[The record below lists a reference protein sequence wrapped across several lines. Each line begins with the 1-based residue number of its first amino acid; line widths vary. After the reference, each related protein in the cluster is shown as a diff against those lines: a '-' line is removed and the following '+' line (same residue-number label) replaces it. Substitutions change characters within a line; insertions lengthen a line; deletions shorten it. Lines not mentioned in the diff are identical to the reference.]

1 MTSMFYVDHAKIA
14 RVGTQHDEARQTPKS
29 RQTRERTWMSCL
41 LAIVVLGSPAAAD
54 DFPTPINTEPLAELN
69 ADGKLAGPPLLS
81 PQEAADSLEMPEGFT
96 ATVFASEPEVQNP
109 IDLAWD
115 RKGQLWVAENYTYGQ
130 RGVSWRDDQRD
141 RVLVFKDENLDGVS
155 ESRTVF
161 LDSVQH
167 LTSVEVGRGGVWL
180 MCPPQLLFVPD
191 ADGDAVPDGP
201 PQVILDGFTIAK
213 QNYHNLANGLRF
225 GPDGWLYGRC
235 GGSCPGVIGLP
246 GTPEDERT
254 AIEGGIWRYNVDT
267 HHVEVLCHG
276 TTNPW
281 GHDFD
286 RNGELFFINT
296 VNGHLWHG
304 IHGAHLH
311 RPFTLDPNPN
321 AYELID
327 QHADHYHFD
336 TSGKWQDSRDGAAN
350 DYGGGHAHV
359 GMMIYQES
367 TWPTEYQDDL
377 YTLNF
382 HGRRAN
388 RERLEPHGTGY
399 VGKHEKDF
407 FLSGDVWFRGMEMSA
422 GPDGNVVVLDWADLG
437 ECHEHSGVHRSS
449 GRIFQIRYEAG
460 TPDNAAERLAKL
472 NQPGINVEQTVAFQL
487 AGDRWFSHQSRLQI
501 AEAVAG
507 GADASELNAE
517 LLKQF
522 KDVEGTNPQQRLRML
537 WTLNVSGGLSRKVL
551 LEGVADPSP
560 HVRSW
565 CFRLMTQHWPIDD
578 VFGPTSASVAAKEK
592 VYDEYRAYS
601 SDFLTH
607 AEADVAS
614 VRLTL
619 ASILQRLPLGL
630 RGELAD
636 FLTELRSGIEDA
648 DDHNQGLM
656 IWYGLMACADEHP
669 DELLFGGEQ
678 CQIPTT
684 TRLIS
689 RALAERVDQHPKE
702 FARLVTSVTRRL
714 RGDSDLGGKA
724 NVACAD
730 AFLEGVS
737 AGIVGV
743 RKAERPEDWADF
755 QTVLSAHED
764 LQTKHAETL
773 RKLNTLFGEGQ
784 SVGEMAAVAG
794 DGDADVLERLAAV
807 RGLIETRG
815 ADDAVPDSII
825 VRLAM
830 PLIKDPRVN
839 AKLAPAL
846 STIELPEV
854 GSLLLD
860 NLNRFRAPRR
870 SGVVGL
876 LCSRAVFADVLLTSI
891 EQKKQP
897 KDVLAASHVR
907 TILSLEDKGLTERI
921 ENVWGR
927 IRDTPDDRKREI
939 EHWSQALTRDQL
951 AKADASAG
959 RGLFQSAC
967 ANCHKLF
974 GTGGKVGPDLTGAQR
989 SDLGYLLHNI
999 IDPDSVV
1006 GADYRATKIVTVD
1019 GRLLVGLVTQRTRQ
1033 TTTIVAADQTWVLP
1047 NDDIELESVTEQ
1059 SPMPS
1064 GLLQP
1069 MTEQQVVDLIGYLQ
1083 SPTQVSLPSEK
1094 AAN

>member
-1 MTSMFYVDHAKIA
+1 MTSMFYVDLAKFA
-14 RVGTQHDEARQTPKS
+14 RVGTQWNGRRSAVPFH
-29 RQTRERTWMSCL
+29 QTRGVVWVVAL
-41 LAIVVLGSPAAAD
+41 LASLVVRSPASAD
-54 DFPTPINTEPLAELN
+54 EFPSPINTEPLAELD
-69 ADGKLAGPPLLS
+69 AEGKLAGPPLLS
-81 PQEAADSLEMPEGFT
+81 PQEAADAIEMPAGFS
-96 ATVFASEPEVQNP
+96 ATVFASEPDVQNP

-115 RKGQLWVAENYTYGQ
+115 RRGQLWVAENYTYGM

-141 RVLVFKDENLDGVS
+141 RVLVFKDTNLDGVA
-155 ESRTVF
+155 ESRSVF

-191 ADGDAVPDGP
+191 ANGDAIPDSD
-201 PQVILDGFTIAK
+201 PQVVLDGFTIAK

-235 GGSCPGVIGLP
+235 GGSCPGRIGLP
-246 GTPEDERT
+246 GTPDAERT
-254 AIEGGIWRYNVDT
+254 ALEGGIWRYNVDT
-267 HHVEVLCHG
+267 RHFEVLCHG

-304 IHGAHLH
+304 IHGAHFH

-422 GPDGNVVVLDWADLG
+422 GPDGNVIVLDWADLG

-449 GRIFQIRYEAG
+449 GRIFQIRYEVG
-460 TPDNAAERLAKL
+460 TPDDVADRLARL
-472 NQPGINVEQTVAFQL
+472 NEPGIDVEQTIAFQL
-487 AGDRWFSHQSRLQI
+487 GGDRWFSHQSRLQV

-507 GADASELNAE
+507 GADASELNAA
-517 LLKQF
+517 LLKLF
-522 KDVEGTNPQQRLRML
+522 KDHDSTDPQQRLRML
-537 WTLNVSGGLSRKVL
+537 WTLNVSGGLTRKTL
-551 LEGVADPSP
+551 FEGVADPSP

-578 VFGPTSASVAAKEK
+578 VFGPTAAGKAAEEQ
-592 VYDEYRAYS
+592 VRDEYRAFS

-636 FLTELRSGIEDA
+636 FLTELDSGIEDA
-648 DDHNQGLM
+648 NDHNQGLM
-656 IWYGLMACADEHP
+656 IWYGLMSSAEKHP

-702 FARLVTSVTRRL
+702 FSRLVTSVTRRL
-714 RGDSDLGGKA
+714 RGDHDLDGKA

-730 AFLEGVS
+730 AFLDGVA

-743 RKAERPEDWADF
+743 RKANRPEDWSDF
-755 QTVLSAHED
+755 QAVLSAHEE

-794 DGDADVLERLAAV
+794 DRDADVLERLAAV
-807 RGLIETRG
+807 RGLIEASG
-815 ADDAVPDSII
+815 GDDAIPDSYI

-854 GSLLLD
+854 GSLLLE

-870 SGVVGL
+870 AGVIGL
-876 LCSRAVFADVLLTSI
+876 LCSRAVFADVLLTAI
-891 EQKKQP
+891 EQKKQS
-897 KDVLAASHVR
+897 KDVLTASHVR
-907 TILSLEDKGLTERI
+907 TILSLENDELTERV
-921 ENVWGR
+921 ESVWGR
-927 IRDTPDDRKREI
+927 IRDTPDDRKAEI
-939 EHWSQALTRDQL
+939 SRWSTTLTREQL
-951 AKADASAG
+951 SHADLSAG
-959 RGLFQSAC
+959 RALFQSAC
-967 ANCHKLF
+967 ANCHQLF

-1033 TTTIVAADQTWVLP
+1033 TTTIVAADQTWVLAH
-1047 NDDIELESVTEQ
+1047 DDIEQEAVTEQ

-1083 SPTQVSLPSEK
+1083 SPTQVASPTER
-1094 AAN
+1094 

>member
-1 MTSMFYVDHAKIA
+1 MFYVDLAKIA
-14 RVGTQHDEARQTPKS
+14 RVGTQHGGAQQTPIS
-29 RQTRERTWMSCL
+29 RQTREWTWVSCL
-41 LAIVVLGSPAAAD
+41 FTFVALGLPAAAD

-81 PQEAADSLEMPEGFT
+81 PEEAAAAIEMPPGFT
-96 ATVFASEPEVQNP
+96 TTVFASEPDVQNP

-115 RKGQLWVAENYTYGQ
+115 RKGQLWIAENYTYGQ

-141 RVLVFKDENLDGVS
+141 RVLVFKDTNFDGVA
-155 ESRTVF
+155 ESRSVF

-191 ADGDAVPDGP
+191 ADGDAVPDGA
-201 PQVILDGFTIAK
+201 PQVMLDGFTIAE

-235 GGSCPGVIGLP
+235 GGSCPGRIGLP
-246 GTPEDERT
+246 GTPDENRT
-254 AIEGGIWRYNVDT
+254 ALEGGIWRYNVET
-267 HHVEVLCHG
+267 RHFEVLCHG

-304 IHGAHLH
+304 IHGAHFH

-382 HGRRAN
+382 HGRRVN

-399 VGKHEKDF
+399 VGKHEKDL
-407 FLSGDVWFRGMEMSA
+407 FLSDDVWFRGMEMSA
-422 GPDGNVVVLDWADLG
+422 GPDGNVIVLDWADLG

-460 TPDNAAERLAKL
+460 TPDNVADRLTKL
-472 NQPGINVEQTVAFQL
+472 NEPGINVEQTIAFQL
-487 AGDRWFSHQSRLQI
+487 GGDRWFSHQSRLQV
-501 AEAVAG
+501 AEAVAS
-507 GADASELNAE
+507 GADATELNAE
-517 LLKQF
+517 LVKWF
-522 KDVEGTNPQQRLRML
+522 KVYDSTDPQQRLRML
-537 WTLNVSGGLSRKVL
+537 WTLNVSGGLTRKTL

-565 CFRLMTQHWPIDD
+565 CFRLMAQHWPIDD
-578 VFGPTSASVAAKEK
+578 VFGPTSASVAAEEK
-592 VYDEYRAYS
+592 VHDEYRANS
-601 SDFLTH
+601 SDFLSH

-619 ASILQRLPLGL
+619 ASILQRLPLGS
-630 RGELAD
+630 RGDLAD
-636 FLTELRSGIEDA
+636 FLTELDSGIEDA

-656 IWYGLMACADEHP
+656 IWYGLMSSAEKHP

-702 FARLVTSVTRRL
+702 FSRLVTSVTRRL
-714 RGDSDLGGKA
+714 RGDHDLDGKP
-724 NVACAD
+724 NVACAE
-730 AFLEGVS
+730 AFLDGVS

-743 RKAERPEDWADF
+743 RKAERPEDWSDF
-755 QTVLSAHED
+755 QTVLSAHEE

-784 SVGEMAAVAG
+784 SVGEMAMIAG
-794 DGDADVLERLAAV
+794 DANADVLERLAAV

-815 ADDAVPDSII
+815 ADDAIADSTI

-876 LCSRAVFADVLLTSI
+876 LCSRDVFADVLLTAI
-891 EQKKQP
+891 EQKKRP
-897 KDVLAASHVR
+897 KDILTASHVR
-907 TILSLEDKGLTERI
+907 TILSLENDALTERV

-927 IRDTPDDRKREI
+927 IKDTPDDRKQEI
-939 EHWSQALTRDQL
+939 DRWTQSLTRERL
-951 AKADASAG
+951 SRADLPAG
-959 RGLFQSAC
+959 RALFQTAC
-967 ANCHKLF
+967 ANCHQLF
-974 GTGGKVGPDLTGAQR
+974 GTGGKVGPDLTGSQR

-999 IDPDSVV
+999 VDPDSVV

-1069 MTEQQVVDLIGYLQ
+1069 MTEQQVVDLIAYLQ
-1083 SPTQVSLPSEK
+1083 SPTQVALPDG
-1094 AAN
+1094 N